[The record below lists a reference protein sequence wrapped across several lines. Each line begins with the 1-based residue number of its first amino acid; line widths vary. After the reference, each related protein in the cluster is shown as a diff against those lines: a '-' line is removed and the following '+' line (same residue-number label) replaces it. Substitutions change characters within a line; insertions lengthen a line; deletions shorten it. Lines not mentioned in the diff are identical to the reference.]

1 MELSTQNQRYVL
13 LSPFPIQQIDSGGSI
28 EKVVS
33 HEVHELE
40 VHSLVVSVSYTHSTG
55 EDTVMKRSFRIPV
68 SSYVFMCLWCY
79 LFTIILY

>member
-1 MELSTQNQRYVL
+1 ML

-28 EKVVS
+28 EKVVT

-55 EDTVMKRSFRIPV
+55 EDAVMKRSFRIPV
-68 SSYVFMCLWCY
+68 SSYMFTCLWCY
-79 LFTIILY
+79 WFTMILH